1 MKFPAAAPAVAVARA
16 YATSSHTIIAWP
28 RRRSEAMADIFLSS
42 GNDRS
47 WAFDDNFL
55 RANAFQNPECVLYL
69 FLLA

>member
-1 MKFPAAAPAVAVARA
+1 MKFPAAAPPFAVARA
-16 YATSSHTIIAWP
+16 YATSSHTIIARPW
-28 RRRSEAMADIFLSS
+28 RRSEAMADIFLSC
-42 GNDRS
+42 GNDRG